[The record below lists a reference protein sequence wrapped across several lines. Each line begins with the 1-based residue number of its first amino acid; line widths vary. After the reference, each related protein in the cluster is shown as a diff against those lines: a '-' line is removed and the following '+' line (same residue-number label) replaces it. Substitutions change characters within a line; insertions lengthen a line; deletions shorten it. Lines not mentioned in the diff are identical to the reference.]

1 MDYYLG
7 QIGIFGFNFAPINW
21 ALCNG
26 AILPISQNAALFSLI
41 GTFYGGNGQSTFGLP
56 DLRSRTPYGMGTT
69 TPPTQIGEMGG
80 VENVT
85 LLVTQ
90 MPAHNHLMQVS
101 NSLADLADAQNDVF
115 AGASHQGAA
124 INGYLPAPGN
134 VVLALP
140 TISNAG
146 GSQPHANIQPF
157 ETVNFCIATSGIFPP
172 RS

>member
-26 AILPISQNAALFSLI
+26 AILPISQNAALFSLL
-41 GTFYGGNGQSTFGLP
+41 GTYYGGNGTSTFALP
-56 DLRSRTPYGMGTT
+56 DLRSRSPYGMSSQTI
-69 TPPTQIGEMGG
+69 IGEMGG

-85 LLVTQ
+85 LLITQ
-90 MPAHNHLMQVS
+90 IPSHNHLMQVD
-101 NSLADLADAQNDVF
+101 NAALADAPTPLNNFF
-115 AGASHQGAA
+115 ANAKAGGGA
-124 INGYLPAPGN
+124 NKGYGPTPTN
-134 VVLALP
+134 VVLASQ
-140 TISNAG
+140 TISFAG
-146 GSQPHANIQPF
+146 GSQPHPNIQPY